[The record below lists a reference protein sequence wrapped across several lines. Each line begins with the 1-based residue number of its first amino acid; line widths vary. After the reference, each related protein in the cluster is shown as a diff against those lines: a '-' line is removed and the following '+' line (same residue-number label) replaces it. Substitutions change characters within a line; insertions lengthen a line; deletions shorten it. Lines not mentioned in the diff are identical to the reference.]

1 VILNYLA
8 MNSYTIEEIVDM
20 FSCRDDTSN
29 YNILLKALVSSL
41 RVIISLENIFLG
53 RDTTD

>member
-1 VILNYLA
+1 MILNYLA

-29 YNILLKALVSSL
+29 YNILLKALS
-41 RVIISLENIFLG
+41 
-53 RDTTD
+53 